1 LASKSI
7 VVSSTAGRM
16 VAASGAGD
24 LLDEIR
30 AEWRAKDLI
39 TRVERL
45 LPVDPSSACQRLLNA
60 AIHDLRD
67 KIIIAGLDVASA
79 AADQHKL
86 PSIKKADDV
95 YDLSTTYTL
104 DLAYRIG
111 IIGRP
116 DWRRLKRAY
125 DIRKDLEH
133 EDDQYEAG
141 IEDCVYVFRTCID
154 IVLSKDPIAP
164 LKVGDVKDIIE
175 SPSHITLST
184 DLVSDYESAPDL
196 RQIEIYK
203 FLISTSEDS
212 KKPDI
217 VRQNAIEALRSLRS
231 HTRKA
236 ALADVGSYIQ
246 EKHRGRDLK
255 TEDMK
260 IAAAGGFSAYL
271 KQSKV
276 KDYLQGFINE
286 IRKIGY
292 HWKRYDEHRKI
303 FDDLEDIGNAEV
315 FPPALRQ
322 DLVEWMVL
330 CYIGEPGG
338 YGVGIYRP
346 VFYSN
351 SAAPKIERIFRDLGN
366 DLHDDLEAAA
376 KTKLVKAAI
385 TDPHIARRLEKLRDF
400 TVE

>member
-1 LASKSI
+1 MSKSLVI
-7 VVSSTAGRM
+7 ASTSGQM
-16 VAASGAGD
+16 VAASGAD
-24 LLDEIR
+24 TLLAEIR

-67 KIIIAGLDVASA
+67 KIIIAGLDVAEA
-79 AADQHKL
+79 AAELNRL
-86 PSIKKADDV
+86 PTIKKAEDV
-95 YDLSTTYTL
+95 FDLSTTYTL
-104 DLAYRIG
+104 DLAYRMG
-111 IIGRP
+111 IISRP

-141 IEDCVYVFRTCID
+141 IEDCVYVFRTCIE

-164 LKVGDVKDIIE
+164 LKVIEVKDIIE
-175 SPSHITLST
+175 SPSHVTLSSDT
-184 DLVSDYESAPDL
+184 VSDYESAPDL
-196 RQIEIYK
+196 RQVEIYK
-203 FLISTSEDS
+203 LLVSTAGDS

-217 VRQNAIEALRSLRS
+217 VRQNAIEALRALRPN
-231 HTRKA
+231 TRKA
-236 ALADVGSYIQ
+236 GLAEIGSHIQ
-246 EKHRGRDLK
+246 EKLKTRDVK

-276 KDYLQGFINE
+276 KDYLNGFVRE
-286 IRKIGY
+286 IKNIGY
-292 HWKRYDEHRKI
+292 DWRKYEEHRKI
-303 FDDLEDIGNAEV
+303 FDDLEDIGGVEV
-315 FPPALRQ
+315 FPKGPRS
-322 DLVEWMVL
+322 DLIEWMVL

-338 YGVGIYRP
+338 YGMGSQRP

-351 SAAPKIERIFRDLGN
+351 SAAPKIERIFKELGN
-366 DLHDDLEAAA
+366 EISDELEAAA
-376 KTKLVKAAI
+376 KTKFVKAAI
-385 TDPHIARRLEKLRDF
+385 TNPHIARRLEKLRDL
-400 TVE
+400 TSE